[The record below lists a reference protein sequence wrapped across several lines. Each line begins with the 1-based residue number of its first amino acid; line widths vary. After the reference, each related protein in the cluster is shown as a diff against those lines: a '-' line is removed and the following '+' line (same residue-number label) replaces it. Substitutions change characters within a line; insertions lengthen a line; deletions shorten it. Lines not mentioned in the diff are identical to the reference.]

1 MIRTLQLALR
11 RFADLPPHT
20 KLGMPS
26 LSPTMTTGIV
36 VKWLK
41 KEGEKVKAG
50 ENMFEVETDKAT
62 VAFEVQDDVYLAKII
77 AEAGSSPLPLGA
89 PVAILVDKA
98 DRVAAF
104 SDYKEGNAEEVKRQE
119 GGDGGQGGQGARD
132 EVKGEKH
139 FRVSPAAQNLIHV
152 QHIDPAMVPAT
163 GPKGLILKEDVVN
176 FVENSAGAKEDR
188 QVKKDVQVAKGEAK
202 AQESKGKTQDKEDKG
217 DVRAPR
223 FSVTTYINLEKP
235 LSLFQESHLR
245 PFLIKAASSSCKA
258 VPESHSKFFPTF
270 TRFYDY
276 IDTQV
281 YIYGSKS
288 AQKYF
293 IQDTQKLSMTE
304 ISSFL
309 SSESS
314 GSPNF
319 EISFGTTANEV
330 SNPRTSALLSLSP
343 IHDQVI
349 SSNDELK
356 SIKTIKATLNC
367 DHRAVDGA
375 VGANWLKSFKQFV
388 ENPVSLI

>member
-1 MIRTLQLALR
+1 MIRSLQLALR
-11 RFADLPPHT
+11 RFADLPPYT

-26 LSPTMTTGIV
+26 LSPTMTTGTI

-41 KEGEKVKAG
+41 QEGEKVKAG

-77 AEAGSSPLPLGA
+77 AQAGSSPLPLGA

-104 SDYKEGNAEEVKRQE
+104 SEYKEGSGEEVKRVQD
-119 GGDGGQGGQGARD
+119 GDKGKDSGLAD
-132 EVKGEKH
+132 MEDVKGEKY
-139 FRVSPAAQNLIHV
+139 FKISPAAQNLIQV
-152 QHIDPAMVPAT
+152 QHIDPAMIQAT
-163 GPKGLILKEDVVN
+163 GPKGLILKEDVVK
-176 FVENSAGAKEDR
+176 FVESSAGVKDGKEEVR
-188 QVKKDVQVAKGEAK
+188 VEKVEVKVQENKEKNYV
-202 AQESKGKTQDKEDKG
+202 KEDKG

-258 VPESHSKFFPTF
+258 VPESHSKFFPSF

-281 YIYGSKS
+281 YVYSS
-288 AQKYF
+288 NSVQKYF
-293 IQDTQKLSMTE
+293 IQDTQTLSTSE
-304 ISSFL
+304 ISSSL

-314 GSPNF
+314 GSANF
-319 EISFGTTANEV
+319 EISFGTNANEV
-330 SNPRTSALLSLSP
+330 SNPRTSSLLSLSP
-343 IHDQVI
+343 IQEQVI
-349 SSNDELK
+349 SSNNELK